1 MRNLLY
7 DSKEGKKVALRFL
20 KEAGLYSAWKEYVT
34 SDEKRKKYCS
44 TSPKTLTVKNWYI
57 KNYIDEIFGETLFTN
72 FLLNK
77 YNFYI
82 PSTISTVFRF
92 YLSTIYGKKFM
103 FNLRRGYDS
112 VSRDLVTIDKETGNV
127 NLFKK

>member
-1 MRNLLY
+1 MNSLLY
-7 DSKEGKKVALRFL
+7 NSKEGKKVALRFL

-34 SDEKRKKYCS
+34 SDEKRKKYCR
-44 TSPKTLTVKNWYI
+44 TSPRALTVKNWYI

-77 YNFYI
+77 YNFHI
-82 PSTISTVFRF
+82 SSTISTVFRF
-92 YLSTIYGKKFM
+92 YLRTIYGKKFR
-103 FNLRRGYDS
+103 FKLRGDYES
-112 VSRDLVTIDKETGNV
+112 ASRDLVIIDKETGNV